1 MKQLPPKWYMTQIA
15 KHFWYFIENHEGG
28 CSSFHHKLTLCTSIP
43 ISFSG
48 VFGEVKH
55 VIGRH
60 CSITTFSLMHLFL
73 FCSVGVFQVTESD
86 AVDVVETVLKDIRV
100 SPDTVAFSLTAL
112 LKLSSRF
119 SHCAE

>member
-1 MKQLPPKWYMTQIA
+1 MEQLPPKWYMTQIT
-15 KHFWYFIENHEGG
+15 KHCWYFIENCEGG
-28 CSSFHHKLTLCTSIP
+28 CSIFHHKLTLCT
-43 ISFSG
+43 
-48 VFGEVKH
+48 
-55 VIGRH
+55 
-60 CSITTFSLMHLFL
+60 L
-73 FCSVGVFQVTESD
+73 FCWVDVFQVTESD